1 MTQDVKRRIWAFLVC
16 VAALLLLLTGA
27 ALGRSC
33 SSDRD
38 SDLSIA
44 EQNEILRQQLESMR
58 KSYDDVIVVN
68 NDRVKSLQEV
78 IDQQGDKMGELADI
92 ILKLRDKPVDVKY
105 ITNTVTIID
114 RQTSTVTVSVKDLPD
129 EKLFGLP
136 DSDGNLVVLDRMTAR
151 DENKDGTPDVVDFDS
166 YDVTI
171 EYDSAISDSTSGFL
185 LRVKS
190 SYDDVYHTFPVKASV
205 TVIEDEE
212 KGKKHKLIDP
222 GLKMQLMGVIGAT
235 LREKDP
241 VMGYA
246 AGLSAPWLF
255 PQKGLEILSPSIS
268 LGSTR
273 HIGTGEDHISVRV
286 GITAASYNV
295 GWNERSIIKDTWIGI
310 DAGVASDGGVTG
322 GLTLGT
328 RL

>member
-1 MTQDVKRRIWAFLVC
+1 MIRMNST
-16 VAALLLLLTGA
+16 TG
-27 ALGRSC
+27 
-33 SSDRD
+33 
-38 SDLSIA
+38 
-44 EQNEILRQQLESMR
+44 EPEW
-58 KSYDDVIVVN
+58 
-68 NDRVKSLQEV
+68 
-78 IDQQGDKMGELADI
+78 
-92 ILKLRDKPVDVKY
+92 
-105 ITNTVTIID
+105 
-114 RQTSTVTVSVKDLPD
+114 
-129 EKLFGLP
+129 
-136 DSDGNLVVLDRMTAR
+136 
-151 DENKDGTPDVVDFDS
+151 
-166 YDVTI
+166 
-171 EYDSAISDSTSGFL
+171 YDSAISDSTSGFL

-273 HIGTGEDHISVRV
+273 HIGAGEDHISVRV
-286 GITAASYNV
+286 GITAA
-295 GWNERSIIKDTWIGI
+295 
-310 DAGVASDGGVTG
+310 
-322 GLTLGT
+322 
-328 RL
+328 